1 MLLYLRSKDEFQP
14 AKERLTSIGVEH
26 NFLSESLVFEINA
39 ELSIYPPSILISRI
53 SDFGRVEAMPTKTPL
68 LDTLPADHEVA
79 VRVQGG
85 ETLRFRNHPKQAIW
99 IAGPCSLDESNDL
112 LENARRLSALGVQAL
127 RGGAVKP
134 RTSPHE
140 FQGVGRRGYALLAEA
155 AHTYGMAAVSEAM
168 SEEDVDEAAEHI
180 DIIQVGARNMQ
191 NFSLLKKLGRSGRA
205 ILLKRGPGATLKEWA
220 LAAEYLLSAGN
231 RNVIL
236 CERGVRGLERELR
249 YTMDLAGA
257 AFMQQRYSLP
267 VLVDPSHATGVK
279 QILEACTAGA
289 LAMGFAGVMLETHP
303 RPVEARSD
311 SLQALLPED
320 FAAIAHKYLRA
331 ERKGRAVLQPVSN

>member
-1 MLLYLRSKDEFQP
+1 MLLYLRSKEDFNT
-14 AKERLTSIGVEH
+14 AKERLTAIGVEH
-26 NFLSESLVFEINA
+26 NFLPESLVFEINA

-68 LDTLPADHEVA
+68 LDTLPLDHEVV
-79 VRVQGG
+79 VRVQGA
-85 ETLRFRNHPKQAIW
+85 EPLRFRNHPKQAIW

-112 LENARRLSALGVQAL
+112 HENALRLSALGVQAL

-155 AHTYGMAAVSEAM
+155 AHAHGMAAVSEAM

-191 NFSLLKKLGRSGRA
+191 NFPLLKKLGRSGRA
-205 ILLKRGPGATLKEWA
+205 ILLKRGPGSTLKEWA

-267 VLVDPSHATGVK
+267 MVIDPSHATGVK

-311 SLQALLPED
+311 SLQALLPEE
-320 FAAIAHKYLRA
+320 FAAIAHKHLRA
-331 ERKGRAVLQPVSN
+331 ERKGRANLQPVSN